1 MRKTGDTQMK
11 TTSRFR
17 TAMTMAATVLAMA
30 APVAAQ
36 QIGPD
41 DKPAPGTTA
50 AATRFPA
57 EGLAVLDCA
66 PKAPAPADSCVLRV
80 PPSRERDRISKV
92 EAGAAKGDFALK
104 RDLAEIDPALRLA
117 ETMVLIDTT
126 PALGLARKPSW
137 PRERSVIA
145 EVLRGLPAGQ
155 PVALYGFS
163 ESLERLS
170 DFTTDH
176 EALARIVETLELRGS
191 NTRIATSTR
200 DAIDVLAARSS
211 TVLRNLIVISD
222 GQEEGN
228 RTIAEVSLAA
238 AEKGVTISTLGLF
251 WRPVGVVE
259 NGSGLDYLQKLSEG
273 TLGTSKGI
281 ELQSRDKGRVA
292 ADVAEFLATVNRAA
306 DSSGL
311 IVPKGAP
318 VEADITVTL
327 RKPRAGVPGVYDE
340 ELITA
345 RFTPEALRNP
355 PEVTPAPPA
364 KPPAAAP
371 APEPWYEREWQGL
384 KLMWWAAGGGL
395 AAVLLIVGLVLG
407 LTRKSAP
414 ELDLEADF
422 PLDLPEDLPP
432 APPPAPNV
440 ALPAPRAWLVRT
452 DTGERLAVRKA
463 RVSIGR
469 SDSCELVLEDK
480 SISRLHAELEQAGP
494 DSFNLTDAGSLNKT
508 RVNGKIITGAKA
520 IKAGDTLTFG
530 DLSVRFVLA

>member
-1 MRKTGDTQMK
+1 MK
-11 TTSRFR
+11 TISHFR
-17 TAMTMAATVLAMA
+17 TAMAMAATLLAMA

-36 QIGPD
+36 QIGPE
-41 DKPAPGTTA
+41 KPAPGTTA
-50 AATRFPA
+50 VATRFPA

-92 EAGAAKGDFALK
+92 ETGAAKGDFALK

-137 PRERSVIA
+137 PRERGVIA

-273 TLGTSKGI
+273 TLGVSKGI

-355 PEVTPAPPA
+355 PEVKPAPPA
-364 KPPAAAP
+364 KPPVATPAP
-371 APEPWYEREWQGL
+371 APAPAPWYEREWQGL
-384 KLMWWAAGGGL
+384 KLMWWAAGGGGL
-395 AAVLLIVGLVLG
+395 VAMLLIVGLVLG

-422 PLDLPEDLPP
+422 ALDLPEDLPP
-432 APPPAPNV
+432 APPPVTNV
-440 ALPAPRAWLVRT
+440 AQPAPRAWLVRT

-469 SDSCELVLEDK
+469 SDSCEVVLEDK

-494 DSFNLTDAGSLNKT
+494 DTFNLTDAGSLNKT
-508 RVNGKIITGAKA
+508 RVNGKIITSAKA